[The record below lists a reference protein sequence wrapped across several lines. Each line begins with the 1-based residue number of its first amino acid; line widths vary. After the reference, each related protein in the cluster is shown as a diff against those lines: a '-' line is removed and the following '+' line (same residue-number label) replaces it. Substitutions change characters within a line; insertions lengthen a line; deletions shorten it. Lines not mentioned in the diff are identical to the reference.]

1 MSPCRAS
8 ETVLFNGL
16 EWSWE
21 LLDTTVLGREV
32 RAIRYRNGFGKAQRV
47 RIVAEHFGLVLDTD
61 HIRVMRLGNAIMGGV
76 VYNPDTVFRSW
87 VSDCEDRRMQ
97 YRCSTPGGRDFYVW
111 YTASQDTMLDDRRY
125 AYHPIVSTPVS
136 PHGGGSGRHVANTGQ
151 GLVLVSGHVV
161 LKANAGP
168 GDVVSATKL
177 LTDTTSVPF
186 ANRLRR
192 AMHLTAVSPGETY
205 EYSTIVEGIGLT
217 KLDGWGWA
225 VGDWRMDL
233 IYYEGCG
240 ERWGTP
246 VSVDEAAGA
255 PQALSLTVAPSL
267 LHGAGASAK
276 LMIWSPSAA
285 SAQLYITD
293 ILGRTVRDREL
304 WLEAGMTWQ
313 SLELHGLASGMYLVC
328 VQSSRQHAVA
338 KLVLR

>member
-1 MSPCRAS
+1 
-8 ETVLFNGL
+8 
-16 EWSWE
+16 
-21 LLDTTVLGREV
+21 
-32 RAIRYRNGFGKAQRV
+32 
-47 RIVAEHFGLVLDTD
+47 
-61 HIRVMRLGNAIMGGV
+61 
-76 VYNPDTVFRSW
+76 
-87 VSDCEDRRMQ
+87 
-97 YRCSTPGGRDFYVW
+97 
-111 YTASQDTMLDDRRY
+111 MLDDRRY

-177 LTDTTSVPF
+177 LTDTTSAPF

-240 ERWGTP
+240 ESWGTP
-246 VSVDEAAGA
+246 VSVDEAASP

-267 LHGAGASAK
+267 LYGAGASAK
-276 LMIWSPSAA
+276 LMIWSPSAI
-285 SAQLYITD
+285 SARLYITD